1 MTEES
6 MKDLAKNIT
15 NAYFLSLNE
24 IDKRR
29 LHYGFDDNNNKS
41 IEQEKFIKLYL
52 QVYNRSLKEIIE
64 NELDTIQELEN
75 KQGYSK

>member
-1 MTEES
+1 MAEES